1 MWRVEQ
7 LTYITVLSIIQIV
20 CIAYIVVTGPIFT
33 NNIFILLF
41 EVIAIF
47 NIFWTLW
54 TIKIDKFSL
63 FKSESKLRR
72 LIPKGPYKYIRNP
85 VYSSVLIIAVAMV
98 INSFSF
104 TRLMFLIVLIVSI
117 LLSTI
122 LIDNQLGKKISDYS
136 LYKQKTYRLIP
147 FIF

>member
-1 MWRVEQ
+1 M
-7 LTYITVLSIIQIV
+7 TYFAVLSVIQIL
-20 CIAYIVVTGPIFT
+20 CLAYIVVTGPIFT
-33 NNIFILLF
+33 NNIYILLF

-63 FKSESKLRR
+63 FSSKSKMRR
-72 LIPKGPYKYIRNP
+72 LIPKGPYKYVRNP
-85 VYSSVLIIAVAMV
+85 VYCSLLIIAVAMV

-104 TRLMFLIVLIVSI
+104 VRLIFLFILIVSMF
-117 LLSTI
+117 LLTI
-122 LIDNQLGKKISDYS
+122 LIDYHLVKKFSDYS
-136 LYKQKTYRLIP
+136 LYKQRTYRLIP